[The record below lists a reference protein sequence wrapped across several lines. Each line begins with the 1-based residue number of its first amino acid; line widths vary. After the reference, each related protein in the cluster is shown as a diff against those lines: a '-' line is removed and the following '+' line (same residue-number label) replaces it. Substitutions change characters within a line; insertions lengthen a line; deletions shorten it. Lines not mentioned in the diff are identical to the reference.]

1 MLNVDGGY
9 LAGHAPATNRPP
21 EPHAASGDPTH
32 KKTES
37 GAMKIHLG
45 TLTITSSAF
54 RHGERIPDR
63 YADGN
68 NPVLP
73 PLSWTGAP
81 EGTASFALVVHDP
94 DAPTTYGFTHHVLY
108 NIPATATELTPQ
120 TSATA
125 GSNTAGADA
134 YLAPA
139 PPPGHGHHS
148 YYFEL
153 YALDADLALPA
164 GLGRAELLARIDDH
178 IIEQARIV
186 GTYSG

>member
-1 MLNVDGGY
+1 MV
-9 LAGHAPATNRPP
+9 R
-21 EPHAASGDPTH
+21 
-32 KKTES
+32 
-37 GAMKIHLG
+37 
-45 TLTITSSAF
+45 
-54 RHGERIPDR
+54 
-63 YADGN
+63 
-68 NPVLP
+68 
-73 PLSWTGAP
+73 
-81 EGTASFALVVHDP
+81 DP
-94 DAPTTYGFTHHVLY
+94 DAPTTFTHYVLY
-108 NIPATATELTPQ
+108 NIPATAQ

-125 GSNTAGADA
+125 GSNTAGAGA

-164 GLGRAELLARIDDH
+164 GLDRGELLARIDDH

>member
-1 MLNVDGGY
+1 MV
-9 LAGHAPATNRPP
+9 
-21 EPHAASGDPTH
+21 
-32 KKTES
+32 
-37 GAMKIHLG
+37 
-45 TLTITSSAF
+45 
-54 RHGERIPDR
+54 RH
-63 YADGN
+63 
-68 NPVLP
+68 
-73 PLSWTGAP
+73 
-81 EGTASFALVVHDP
+81 P
-94 DAPTTYGFTHHVLY
+94 DAPTTDGFTHHVLY

-125 GSNTAGADA
+125 GSSTVGANA

-139 PPPGHGHHS
+139 PPPGHGPRS

-164 GLGRAELLARIDDH
+164 GLDRAELLARIDDH